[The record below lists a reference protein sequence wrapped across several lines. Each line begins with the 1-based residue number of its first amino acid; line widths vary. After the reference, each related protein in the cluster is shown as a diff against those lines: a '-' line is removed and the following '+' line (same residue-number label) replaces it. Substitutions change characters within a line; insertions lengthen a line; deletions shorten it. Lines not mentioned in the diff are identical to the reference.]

1 MIYLLVNG
9 PKQTVGV
16 YMKSRKVHG
25 LIQVFEYAV
34 ERQHG
39 YLYKEQMRALF
50 KSMKRWWCS
59 EIKVSQQEYDQ
70 VCAEALE
77 EFEEFQSSARWKIF
91 TARKP

>member
-1 MIYLLVNG
+1 MIYPLVNG

-16 YMKSRKVHG
+16 YMMSIKVQE

>member
-1 MIYLLVNG
+1 MSLLLFLEKPLLNI
-9 PKQTVGV
+9 
-16 YMKSRKVHG
+16 
-25 LIQVFEYAV
+25 LINHNHFLV
-34 ERQHG
+34 EKQHG

-77 EFEEFQSSARWKIF
+77 EFEEFRSSARWKIF
-91 TARKP
+91 TAKKP

>member
-1 MIYLLVNG
+1 MYWFKSEISVE
-9 PKQTVGV
+9 KQ
-16 YMKSRKVHG
+16 
-25 LIQVFEYAV
+25 Q
-34 ERQHG
+34 G

-70 VCAEALE
+70 VCAEAMD